1 MTDASLPQLVSRLR
15 AAGCVY
21 AEEEAALLVAEAA
34 TRAQLEELIV
44 RRIDG
49 LPLEQVLG
57 WAAFCGL
64 RIVVRPGVFVPRRRS
79 EFLAHQAIART
90 RATSVVVDLCCGT
103 GALGAAVRAARP
115 GIELYAADIDPAE
128 VECARR
134 NLGDCV
140 YEGDLFAALPAELQ
154 GRIDVLVVNAPYV
167 PTDNVALMPPEA
179 RLHEAPVAL
188 DGGPDGLDIQR
199 RVIAGAPSWLA
210 PGGAVL
216 IETSVRQ
223 APVSVD
229 LLARTGLSTQL
240 MRDENLDATVVIGTA

>member
-1 MTDASLPQLVSRLR
+1 
-15 AAGCVY
+15 
-21 AEEEAALLVAEAA
+21 
-34 TRAQLEELIV
+34 
-44 RRIDG
+44 
-49 LPLEQVLG
+49 
-57 WAAFCGL
+57 
-64 RIVVRPGVFVPRRRS
+64 VFVPRRRS
-79 EFLAHQAIART
+79 EFLAQQAIART

-115 GIELYAADIDPAE
+115 GIELYAADIDPTE

-134 NLGDCV
+134 NLGDGV
-140 YEGDLFAALPAELQ
+140 YAGDLFAALPAQLQ

-223 APVSVD
+223 SPVSLD
-229 LLARTGLSTQL
+229 LLARSGLATEL
-240 MRDENLDATVVIGTA
+240 MRDEDLDATVVIGTA